1 MDKSNISRISAI
13 RNRTDRKRS
22 NIEDFSDNFSKSLK
36 IDDVSTTPVSSNTC
50 AQVVKYIEHK
60 PIVATIPPKIIIT
73 YPETGVEDIHRIL
86 SSIPPSSSSSS
97 LQPSSSSSLQ
107 SPSSSTTSTEPI
119 TSDDHLKVMLST
131 IGRLI
136 LRVNDLEGKYKHLNK
151 LYENIVTEKN
161 EYKKRLS
168 DIEKAIGYNPISSDK
183 NAKRNYK
190 CRYKSYDNLADMS
203 DDDSDDDD
211 NDDPSNNIKG
221 NGNGKDKDKKKK
233 DGKEFDNPMLNNI
246 SYCV

>member
-1 MDKSNISRISAI
+1 MDKANISRISAI

-22 NIEDFSDNFSKSLK
+22 NIEDFSENFSKSLK
-36 IDDVSTTPVSSNTC
+36 INDVSTPDSPNTC

-86 SSIPPSSSSSS
+86 SSIPSSS
-97 LQPSSSSSLQ
+97 PSQ
-107 SPSSSTTSTEPI
+107 SPSSSTASREPI

-211 NDDPSNNIKG
+211 NDDPSNNIKE
-221 NGNGKDKDKKKK
+221 NGNEKDKDKKK

>member
-1 MDKSNISRISAI
+1 MDKADTSSRIATI
-13 RNRTDRKRS
+13 RSRTDRKRS

-36 IDDVSTTPVSSNTC
+36 IDDISTPVSSNTC
-50 AQVVKYIEHK
+50 AQVAKYIEHK
-60 PIVATIPPKIIIT
+60 YKPDVTPLKIIIT
-73 YPETGVEDIHRIL
+73 YPETGVEDIHRIM
-86 SSIPPSSSSSS
+86 SSIPSSSS
-97 LQPSSSSSLQ
+97 Q
-107 SPSSSTTSTEPI
+107 PSSSTTSREPI

-136 LRVNDLEGKYKHLNK
+136 LRVNDLDGKYKHLNK
-151 LYENIVTEKN
+151 LYENIVIEKN
-161 EYKKRLS
+161 EYKQRLS

-183 NAKRNYK
+183 NIKRNYK

-221 NGNGKDKDKKKK
+221 NGNEKGKDKKKK